1 MEIKQVLIVEDSE
14 FLGGIVQ
21 NALEKGGFATVW
33 VKTHAEAV
41 AHLEESNTFF
51 AAILDYSLPDAMDGE
66 IIQYVLEYKIPSI
79 VFTGHVSSI
88 VRDHIWESNVV
99 DYYLKNDKDSLQ
111 NIITQLNRL
120 KRNHKIKVLVVDDSG
135 FYRKIVSELLR
146 VHLYDVLTAKDGVE
160 ALEVLDT
167 YGDEIK
173 LMVTDYN
180 MPNMDGI
187 KLVQE
192 TRKRYGNDKM
202 GIIGISAEGENMMAV
217 EFLKSGADDFVI
229 KKRFLAEE
237 FYSRVNQCL
246 DNLENIRQIQDM
258 NEHKNKL
265 LGITA
270 HDLRNPIGAI
280 RGFAEIL
287 SEDGVD
293 KETHAEL
300 LHLIHD
306 ISNDM
311 LQMLND
317 LLDVSQIESGKF
329 NLDLK
334 RNDLVELMKKRI
346 KLAGIYADKKDMTL
360 HLNAPA
366 LEPFMFDLGKV
377 GQVIDNFIS
386 NAVKYSPLGTEI
398 FCTLALEQDKIRVG
412 VKDQGPGIA
421 KDEQEKLFGEFS
433 KLSTKATAGERS
445 TGLGLAISKRIVE
458 AHGGNIGVISKPGE
472 GSEFYFKLSI

>member
-1 MEIKQVLIVEDSE
+1 MDIKQILIVEDSD
-14 FLGGIVQ
+14 FLGSIVQ
-21 NALEKGGFATVW
+21 NALEKGGFATIW
-33 VKTHAEAV
+33 AKTYAEAV
-41 AHLEESNTFF
+41 AHLEESNEFF
-51 AAILDYSLPDAMDGE
+51 AAILDYTLPDANDGE
-66 IIQYVLEYKIPSI
+66 IIQTVLEHKIPSI
-79 VFTGHVSSI
+79 VFTGHVSSA

-111 NIITQLNRL
+111 NIIIQLNRL

-135 FYRKIVSELLR
+135 FYRKIVAELLK
-146 VHLYDVLTAKDGVE
+146 VHLYDVLTAKDGTE
-160 ALEVLDT
+160 ALEVLDK

-173 LMVTDYN
+173 LVVTDYN
-180 MPNMDGI
+180 MPNTDGI

-192 TRKRYGNDKM
+192 TRKRFGKEKM
-202 GIIGISAEGENMMAV
+202 GIIGISAEGESMMAV

-280 RGFAEIL
+280 RGFAEVL
-287 SEDGVD
+287 FDEEVD
-293 KETHAEL
+293 KDTHDEL

-311 LQMLND
+311 LLMLND

-334 RNDLVELMKKRI
+334 SDDLTRLIEKRI
-346 KLAGIYADKKDMTL
+346 KLADIYAGKKDMTI
-360 HLNAPA
+360 HWSSPAIAP
-366 LEPFMFDLGKV
+366 LEFDAGKI
-377 GQVIDNFIS
+377 GQVLDNFLS

-398 FCTLALEQDKIRVG
+398 HVTHSADDNKIRIG

-421 KDEQEKLFGEFS
+421 EDELAKLFGEFS
-433 KLSTKATAGERS
+433 RLSTRATAGERS
-445 TGLGLAISKRIVE
+445 TGLGLAISKRIIE
-458 AHGGNIGVISKPGE
+458 AHGGTIGVESKPGE
-472 GSEFYFKLSI
+472 GSEFYFELTP